1 MSAVTTWGPVK
12 RIEMVLQQDVIEEIA
27 KKLDALGVSGYTL
40 IQDVLGR
47 GERGLR
53 TGIGLGAFEYH
64 HLLIACEEAQ
74 VEPIVEMVRP
84 YLKRFGGMCLVSDA
98 QWVIH

>member
-1 MSAVTTWGPVK
+1 MSVVVK
-12 RIEMVLQQDVIEEIA
+12 SQSVQRIEIVLQPDLVEEIT
-27 KKLDALGVSGYTL
+27 KKLDTLGVSGYTL
-40 IQDVLGR
+40 IRDVQGR

-53 TGIGLGAFEYH
+53 ASIGLGVFQYH
-64 HLLIACEEAQ
+64 YLLLACEAAQ

-98 QWVIH
+98 QRVIP

>member
-1 MSAVTTWGPVK
+1 MNAVTTSRPVK
-12 RIEMVLQQDVIEEIA
+12 RIEMVLHQDVIEEIV
-27 KKLDALGVSGYTL
+27 KKLDALGVSEFTL

-53 TGIGLGAFEYH
+53 SSIGLGVFQYSY
-64 HLLIACEEAQ
+64 LLLACEDAQ